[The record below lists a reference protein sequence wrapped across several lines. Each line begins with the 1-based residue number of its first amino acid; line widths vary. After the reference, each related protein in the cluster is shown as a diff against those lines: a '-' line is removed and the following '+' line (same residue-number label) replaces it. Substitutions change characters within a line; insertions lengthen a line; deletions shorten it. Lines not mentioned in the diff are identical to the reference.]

1 VAIGVAPQAGFLVQ
15 TTRIPAVLLH
25 CHSALNPETINGL
38 GRLNPTERKTATQ
51 VSVTIAAMRA
61 IFLGD
66 HNVWFIAFTPVQAPA
81 GYKATAGRH
90 VRQITF
96 WPN

>member
-25 CHSALNPETINGL
+25 CHSALNLESINGL
-38 GRLNPTERKTATQ
+38 GRVNPMERNTATQ
-51 VSVTIAAMRA
+51 ASVTIAAMHA
-61 IFLGD
+61 IFMGD
-66 HNVWFIAFTPVQAPA
+66 HNVRFIAFTPVQTRPH
-81 GYKATAGRH
+81 YKAAAGRH

-96 WPN
+96 